1 MRNNKTMTRR
11 AALRQLAGSCATAAL
26 MPAVTHAVRR
36 SAAAADLPATVPGAV
51 IAREPNGTEIHQVT
65 TERLRQSNI
74 YCEIPYCSRDS
85 RYFVYQRTNPA
96 LADNRTEF
104 MVVELGTWKQHRLDV
119 ASSGAAAAPSRPTGS
134 FTTINKS
141 ATRWL

>member
-1 MRNNKTMTRR
+1 MQR
-11 AALRQLAGSCATAAL
+11 SATAAD
-26 MPAVTHAVRR
+26 V
-36 SAAAADLPATVPGAV
+36 PATVPGAV

-85 RYFVYQRTNPA
+85 RYFVYQRMNPA

-119 ASSGAAAAPSRPTGS
+119 AASAGGSPSRPTGS
-134 FTTINKS
+134 FTTIS
-141 ATRWL
+141 ASVTKWL